1 MLKQKE
7 IIEASKQQMEQTGSF
22 VEAPAKPE
30 PRIKTVYLRLLAGFT
45 TLILDL

>member
-22 VEAPAKPE
+22 VEAPAKPDKKKKPPVQFVAE
-30 PRIKTVYLRLLAGFT
+30 VKSESQG
-45 TLILDL
+45 